1 MALPK
6 EIHIDPFTDF
16 GFKKLFGEEESKEHL
31 IDFLNQILP
40 KKDLISHLQYG
51 QNEHLPKTALDR
63 KAIFDLYCTNQSG
76 EHFIIELQRATQ
88 MHIVDRS
95 IYYSSF
101 LIQQQGRKGKNWN
114 YQLQKVYVICI
125 LDFLLEER
133 LKLGNKLIH
142 HGQIMEIHQHQPL
155 SNKLNYLFIEVPKF
169 NKAPAE
175 LKNRKDQWLF
185 LLKNLPNLQKRPKA
199 LQERIF
205 QRFFDRAKIA
215 KLPPEEAEK
224 YIIAKGKMGDYKNT
238 LDYREAKGRKEGKIE
253 GKLEGKLEEKE
264 KLALKLHGKGFPL
277 KEIAEMVEVDPAE
290 IEKWLKSSKK

>member
-1 MALPK
+1 MPK
-6 EIHIDPFTDF
+6 DIYIDPFTDF

-40 KKDLISHLQYG
+40 KEDLISHLQYG

-114 YQLQKVYVICI
+114 YQLQKVYVISI

-133 LKLGNKLIH
+133 LGLGNALIH
-142 HGQIMEIHQHQPL
+142 HGQIMEIHQQQPL

-238 LDYREAKGRKEGKIE
+238 LDYREAKGIE
-253 GKLEGKLEEKE
+253 KGIEKGKLEEKE
-264 KLALKLHGKGFPL
+264 NLALKLHAEKFPL
-277 KEIAEMVEVDPAE
+277 TKIAKILEVDQE
-290 IEKWLKSSKK
+290 QIEQWIKASKD